1 MNDRQQLCWE
11 VEGLFGGTVG
21 WGWGGTSILE
31 QGRPGSILSPSV
43 TWPPQAFLPPSPHRL
58 AHPNEG
64 FFSEMEYGDPECFR
78 RKRSWACVRFH
89 SYPTALKS
97 LSFQVPCLGE
107 DWKEPAHC
115 ALGSSW
121 TRWSP
126 QAAAP
131 YLGHQTLRL
140 SRG

>member
-1 MNDRQQLCWE
+1 ML
-11 VEGLFGGTVG
+11 GG
-21 WGWGGTSILE
+21 
-31 QGRPGSILSPSV
+31 GRPRGGHGGVGVGGGCLDSGARATWQHLEPKCDLATSSVPSSITASPRSSQRGWV
-43 TWPPQAFLPPSPHRL
+43 
-58 AHPNEG
+58 
-64 FFSEMEYGDPECFR
+64 FR
-78 RKRSWACVRFH
+78 NGIWGPGMLQEETGSWACVRFH
-89 SYPTALKS
+89 SYPTLKS
-97 LSFQVPCLGE
+97 LSFRAPCLGE

-121 TRWSP
+121 TCWSP